1 MILYFQFKLKAE
13 VRKEEA
19 FLDLQTRIEGIGS
32 STTIDNLITSTKGD
46 GVGIIEVNIPSSV
59 YQGNGYS
66 FDIMSVDAVLVIN
79 TIAQWAENTADYTMA
94 VNNFSVVDKIMETIT
109 DKNIDTLLKW
119 ILLSTGAK
127 TLIGKFDIN
136 DIPHDEETLKL
147 I

>member
-1 MILYFQFKLKAE
+1 MILYFQCKLKAE

-19 FLDLQTRIEGIGS
+19 FLDLQTRIEKVGKDVSIE
-32 STTIDNLITSTKGD
+32 NLITSTKGD
-46 GVGIIEVNIPSSV
+46 GVGIIEVNILSSV

-66 FDIMSVDAVLVIN
+66 FDVMSVDAVLVIN

-94 VNNFSVVDKIMETIT
+94 VHNFSVVDKIMETIT

-119 ILLSTGAK
+119 VLLSTGAK

>member
-19 FLDLQTRIEGIGS
+19 FLDLQTRIEKVGKDVSIE
-32 STTIDNLITSTKGD
+32 NLITSTKGD
-46 GVGIIEVNIPSSV
+46 GVGIIEVNILSSV

-66 FDIMSVDAVLVIN
+66 FDVMSVDAVLVIN
-79 TIAQWAENTADYTMA
+79 IIAQWAENTADYTMA

-119 ILLSTGAK
+119 VLLSTGAK
-127 TLIGKFDIN
+127 TLIGEFDIN

-147 I
+147 L

>member
-19 FLDLQTRIEGIGS
+19 FLDLQTRIEKVGKDVSIE
-32 STTIDNLITSTKGD
+32 NLITSTKGD
-46 GVGIIEVNIPSSV
+46 GVGIIEINILSSV

-66 FDIMSVDAVLVIN
+66 FDVMSIDAVLVIN

-119 ILLSTGAK
+119 VLLSTGAK

>member
-19 FLDLQTRIEGIGS
+19 FLDLQTRIEKVGKDVSIE
-32 STTIDNLITSTKGD
+32 NLITSTKGD
-46 GVGIIEVNIPSSV
+46 GVGIIEVNILSSV

-66 FDIMSVDAVLVIN
+66 FDVMSVDAVLVIN

-119 ILLSTGAK
+119 VLLSTGAK

>member
-19 FLDLQTRIEGIGS
+19 FLDLQTRIEKVGKDVSIE
-32 STTIDNLITSTKGD
+32 NLITSTKGD
-46 GVGIIEVNIPSSV
+46 GVGIIEVNILSSA

-66 FDIMSVDAVLVIN
+66 FDVMSVDAVLVIN

>member
-19 FLDLQTRIEGIGS
+19 FLDLQTRIEKVGKDVSIE
-32 STTIDNLITSTKGD
+32 NLITSTKGD

-66 FDIMSVDAVLVIN
+66 FDVMSVDAVLVIN

-119 ILLSTGAK
+119 VLLSTGAK

>member
-19 FLDLQTRIEGIGS
+19 FLDLQTRIEKVGKDVSIE
-32 STTIDNLITSTKGD
+32 NLITSTKGD
-46 GVGIIEVNIPSSV
+46 GVGIIEVNILSSV

-66 FDIMSVDAVLVIN
+66 FDVMSVDAVLVIN
-79 TIAQWAENTADYTMA
+79 IIAQWAENTADYTMA

-119 ILLSTGAK
+119 VLLSTGAK

>member
-19 FLDLQTRIEGIGS
+19 FLDLQTRIEKVGKDVSIE
-32 STTIDNLITSTKGD
+32 NLITSTKGD
-46 GVGIIEVNIPSSV
+46 GVGIIEVNILSSV

-66 FDIMSVDAVLVIN
+66 FDVMSVDAVLVIN

>member
-19 FLDLQTRIEGIGS
+19 FLDLQTRIEKVGKDVS
-32 STTIDNLITSTKGD
+32 IDNLITSTKGD

-66 FDIMSVDAVLVIN
+66 FDVMSVDAVLVIN

-119 ILLSTGAK
+119 VLLSTGAK

>member
-19 FLDLQTRIEGIGS
+19 FLDLQTRIEKVGKDVSIE
-32 STTIDNLITSTKGD
+32 NLITSTKGD
-46 GVGIIEVNIPSSV
+46 GVGIIEINILSSV

-66 FDIMSVDAVLVIN
+66 FDVMSIDAVLVIN

>member
-19 FLDLQTRIEGIGS
+19 FADLQTRIEGIGS
-32 STTIDNLITSTKGD
+32 SATIDNLITSTKGD
-46 GVGIIEVNIPSSV
+46 SVGIIEVNIPSSV

-119 ILLSTGAK
+119 VLLSTGAK

>member
-32 STTIDNLITSTKGD
+32 SATIDNLITSTKGD

-119 ILLSTGAK
+119 VLLSTGAK

>member
-19 FLDLQTRIEGIGS
+19 FLDLQTRIEKVGKDVSIE
-32 STTIDNLITSTKGD
+32 NLITSTKGD
-46 GVGIIEVNIPSSV
+46 GVGIIEVNILSSI

-66 FDIMSVDAVLVIN
+66 FDVMSVDAVLVIN

-119 ILLSTGAK
+119 VLLSTGAK